1 MKHKNSFLKLF
12 ALLIVALFSAAAQAI
27 PVSSDKVKGVAL
39 YSDDLTPVRGG
50 TIEIVSTATSALG
63 NVVLEK
69 ISINADG
76 TFQITGNYLNM
87 TDDIKI
93 MAYPNDIDGVA
104 GDFIQSE
111 FKPSEVMVQTKEGI
125 SVVIKVSR
133 NPSHLQDKKSTD
145 KD

>member
-1 MKHKNSFLKLF
+1 MLIDKLRGNG
-12 ALLIVALFSAAAQAI
+12 AYQWLGRLAVYGIVYKE
-27 PVSSDKVKGVAL
+27 PC
-39 YSDDLTPVRGG
+39 P
-50 TIEIVSTATSALG
+50 TSALG

-76 TFQITGNYLNM
+76 TFQIPGNYLNM

-125 SVVIKVSR
+125 SVVIKVNR